1 MPDRFILLHRHI
13 FKNAGSSLD
22 AALHGSFG
30 DRFMEFHS
38 HEKNTGSVFPH
49 ELIEFLENNDELAA
63 VSSHHFHGTNYRR
76 FLDSKLQSKFWFFEM
91 VLIRHPIS
99 RLISMYHYYRGMD
112 STGDKIQQAALH
124 GSLSEFLSFLANF
137 FPNFVINP
145 QVTLFAD
152 HFIALPDR
160 RQLRDAFNRLL
171 QVNALGVVERYD
183 ESIALAEYLI
193 QPLFGQVNLSGPT
206 VNKSHYPDGP
216 KFNGTPVSL
225 ETMVG
230 KPLSDYL
237 FHTNALDIELWQMVN
252 RELTRRASYVPD
264 FASKLI
270 EFKSKCS
277 SVN

>member
-1 MPDRFILLHRHI
+1 MPRRFVVLHRHI

-22 AALHGSFG
+22 AALHGFFG
-30 DRFMEFHS
+30 DGFIEFHS
-38 HEKNTGSVFPH
+38 DDKNTGTVFPH
-49 ELIEFLENNDELAA
+49 ELFEFLDSNDKLAV
-63 VSSHHFHGTNYRR
+63 VSSHHFHGINYRK

-99 RLISMYHYYRGMD
+99 RLISIYHYFKGLEPA
-112 STGDKIQQAALH
+112 GDKIQQAAH
-124 GSLSEFLSFLANF
+124 QGSLSEFLSFLVNS

-145 QVTLFAD
+145 QVTIFAD
-152 HFIALPDR
+152 HFIALPDQ
-160 RQLRDAFNRLL
+160 RQLSDAFSRLL

-183 ESIALAEYLI
+183 ESLALAEHLI
-193 QPLFGQVNLSGPT
+193 QPLFGTVSLSGPR

-216 KFNGTPVSL
+216 KFNGTPASL

-237 FHTNALDIELWQMVN
+237 FHANALDIELWQLVN
-252 RELTRRASYVPD
+252 RELTRRTSYVPD

-270 EFKSKCS
+270 EFRNKCA